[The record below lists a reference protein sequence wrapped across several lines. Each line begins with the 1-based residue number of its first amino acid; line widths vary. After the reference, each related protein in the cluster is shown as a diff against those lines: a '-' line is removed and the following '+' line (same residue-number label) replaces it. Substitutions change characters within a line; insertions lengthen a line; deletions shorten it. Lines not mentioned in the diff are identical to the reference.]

1 MKEITVLSGKG
12 GTGKTSITAALASIA
27 KNAVFCDNDVDA
39 ANLHLVFDP
48 VKKERHVFEGAW
60 LATIDAELCTRCGI
74 CADYCRF
81 EAIKE
86 DEHRGF
92 YIDRYKCE
100 GCRLCERIC
109 PEEAI
114 SSERS
119 RNNHW
124 FVSGSRMGTLVHA
137 EMGPGEEN
145 SGKLVSVLR
154 GKARDIAREEDAA
167 WIINDGPPGIGCA
180 AISSLTGAD
189 AVIIV
194 TEPSRSG
201 MHDLKRIVELI
212 GSFRISAVAMINKY
226 DLHPELTN
234 EISDFLAS
242 EGISTIAQIPFSEI
256 FVHAMVK
263 GVSVIKYDPESEIS
277 VILFDAWEKFR
288 KNLIEAK

>member
-1 MKEITVLSGKG
+1 MKEITVVSGKG
-12 GTGKTSITAALASIA
+12 GTGKTSITAALASTA

-48 VKKERHVFEGAW
+48 VEKERYVFEGAW
-60 LATIDAELCTRCGI
+60 LATIDTELCTQCGI
-74 CADYCRF
+74 CAEYCRF
-81 EAIKE
+81 DAINP
-86 DEHRGF
+86 DEHRGY
-92 YIDRYKCE
+92 YIDPYKCE
-100 GCRLCERIC
+100 GCRLCERVC
-109 PEEAI
+109 PEGAI

-154 GKARDIAREEDAA
+154 GKARTIAREEHAA

-180 AISSLTGAD
+180 AISSLTGTD
-189 AVIIV
+189 AAIIV

-201 MHDLKRIVELI
+201 LHDLKRIVELI
-212 GSFRISAVAMINKY
+212 GSFGIPAMAMINKY
-226 DLHPELTN
+226 DLHPELTS
-234 EISDFLAS
+234 EISEFLGS
-242 EGISTIAQIPFSEI
+242 KGINIIALIPFSET

-263 GVSVIKYDPESEIS
+263 GISVIEHTPGSEIS
-277 VILFDAWEKFR
+277 VILSEAWEIFKS
-288 KNLIEAK
+288 NLMEL